1 MTFPK
6 TALDTFDRPDPRVV
20 VTQEGHCLHLQLN
33 DPATLNAADEGIA
46 RALRLALATAENDD
60 QIDYVL
66 VTSAH
71 KKSFCSGGNVRKLA
85 HYYAAGDAAKAE
97 TFFAVEYDLCA
108 RISEFSKPYISLVDG
123 YCIGGGLGISANGK
137 HMVVTENAL
146 MSMPEVALGFCTDA
160 GMSWVLPRLW
170 GAGGQ
175 ADKFLGQYIALTGVW
190 LNATDAVW
198 TGLADYYIPS
208 SELPRIQSE
217 LLALD
222 YPEGQAARAIIDY
235 FAKEAQEPIADN
247 GAPEGQIAD
256 RILKIDEVFSA
267 SSVSEM
273 MQRLEIGLNTH
284 RYDGWAR
291 DALSAMRLSS
301 PSALEGAFL
310 VIERGHAAPTVRDA
324 ISNEFRL
331 GARYL
336 CHREDFQNGVRARL
350 IEKKPFKGW
359 KPATLAEV
367 DKKRWSRAK

>member
-6 TALDTFDRPDPRVV
+6 TALDSFDQPDPRVV
-20 VTQEGHCLHLQLN
+20 VTKKGHCLHLQLD
-33 DPATLNAADEGIA
+33 DPATLNAADEQIA
-46 RALRLALATAENDD
+46 RAFRLALKSAENDD
-60 QIDYVL
+60 QVDYVL

-85 HYYAAGDAAKAE
+85 QYYAAGDAAKAE
-97 TFFAVEYDLCA
+97 TFFAIEYDLCA
-108 RISEFSKPYISLVDG
+108 RISEFCKPYISLVDG

-170 GAGGQ
+170 GDGGQ
-175 ADKFLGQYIALTGVW
+175 ADKFLGHYIALTGLW

-198 TGLADYYIPS
+198 TGLADYFIPS
-208 SELPRIQSE
+208 SELPRVESE
-217 LLALD
+217 LLSLE
-222 YPEGQAARAIIDY
+222 YPHGRAARAVTDY
-235 FAKEAQEPIADN
+235 FAAEAQAPTAEN
-247 GAPEGQIAD
+247 GAPEGQISE

-273 MQRLEIGLNTH
+273 IQRLEIGLNTGL
-284 RYDGWAR
+284 YQDWAR

-310 VIERGHAAPTVRDA
+310 VIERGNFAPTVRDA
-324 ISNEFRL
+324 INNEFCI
-331 GARYL
+331 GAKYL

-350 IEKKPFKGW
+350 IEKKPFKNW
-359 KPATLAEV
+359 KPASLAEV
-367 DKKRWSRAK
+367 DKKTLESR